1 MYRVLIV
8 EDTDAEAIALET
20 CLARYAEGHGEQF
33 QTRRLRSAVEFLE
46 GSHPA
51 DLVFMDIDLPGFPG
65 MEAAETL
72 REYDQETPLVFVTNL
87 AQYAIKGYQ
96 VDALDFMVK
105 PVSYEDFALRMD
117 RVMRMVKRRSEETVA
132 LSTAEGIRVVRLSD
146 ILYIDIVKHNLKYHL
161 AGEEEPLSRR
171 GSIGAIAQELEDKGF
186 LKIAASCVINMAQ
199 VARIRAASVVMSDGT
214 ELYFSR
220 SQKKPA
226 LERLAAYV
234 GRGI

>member
-1 MYRVLIV
+1 MYRVLVI
-8 EDTDAEAIALET
+8 EDTPEEAKRLTGHLRTYGERRGYGFSIEVLPSALEFVNSK
-20 CLARYAEGHGEQF
+20 YA
-33 QTRRLRSAVEFLE
+33 ADIIFL
-46 GSHPA
+46 
-51 DLVFMDIDLPGFPG
+51 DISLPGISG
-65 MEAAETL
+65 MEAAEIL
-72 REYDQETPLVFVTNL
+72 RSYDPETPLVFVTNL
-87 AQYAIKGYQ
+87 AQYAVEGYA
-96 VDALDFMVK
+96 VDAVDFMVK

-132 LSTAEGIRVVRLSD
+132 LPTAEGIRVVRLSD

-161 AGEEEPLSRR
+161 AGEEEPLSKR